1 MSHISKRLV
10 GAAASTL
17 LLTLVSTGVNA
28 QTDVLAIGVNG
39 GPVSASAT
47 STYRFTDSMI
57 LNSIG
62 FCTNGSSPYALAYTI
77 KGTTYNLG
85 TDFFAGDLSVADNG
99 IQWLNIAPQSMVNN
113 DTVSVY
119 TLTSRFQ
126 VGNPLQPT
134 FIELAETRKVSG
146 VNAGTNITYVGFASS
161 AIGNEIRTSITNSNL
176 RVSPANPGSNVA
188 PEPGTFALALTGG
201 GALMGICMRRRRI
214 AG

>member
-1 MSHISKRLV
+1 MSDISKRLV

-28 QTDVLAIGVNG
+28 QTDVLMAGVNG
-39 GPVSASAT
+39 GPVTAGST

-62 FCTNGSSPYALAYTI
+62 FCTNGNSPYALAYTI

-119 TLTSRFQ
+119 SLISRNQIGPPQANLF
-126 VGNPLQPT
+126 L
-134 FIELAETRKVSG
+134 ELAETRKVPG
-146 VNAGTNITYVGFASS
+146 VNAGTNVTYVGFASS
-161 AIGNEIRTSITNSNL
+161 AIGSEIRTSITNSNL
-176 RVSPANPGSNVA
+176 RVSPSNPGSNVA

-201 GALMGICMRRRRI
+201 AALLGICIRRRRI